1 MKKVEEKKVTW
12 LELFYDLLFVS
23 AVTTSTHVL
32 LHVENGLVHP
42 EYLFKFVLM
51 FIPIWWSWTGQTMFT
66 NRFGKDHINQKVF
79 MVLQMFFVLILVSS
93 LSVDFDQYYFSFLI
107 GYVGIRAITAIQ
119 YLRVLKLENGD
130 RKKVA
135 MYLGTRF
142 WIGIFISFLS
152 LFFDSWL
159 RYAVLY
165 AGILVDVIVP
175 ILGRKYLV
183 KAPINSSHLLE
194 RFALFTLI
202 LFGESVISTIT
213 ILQPL
218 SGSWHAIFFSIITFI
233 FIILIWLHYFHNIER
248 KVNKH
253 AKRAGQTII
262 YGHLFILMSLSMIAA
277 SIKLMYVNEV
287 SYSYMIYF
295 VFGSVC
301 IYYISTSIVFH
312 KCKNNRMELKI
323 NHIVLL
329 VGILTILFITN
340 LKIVVPPIG
349 VMIELCLFF
358 LIVHFYTYL
367 NMIFEKLTNR

>member
-1 MKKVEEKKVTW
+1 MKNVEEKKVTW

-32 LHVENGLVHP
+32 LHVENGTVHP
-42 EYLFKFVLM
+42 VYLFKFVLM

-66 NRFGKDHINQKVF
+66 NRFGKDYMNQRIF

-93 LSVDFDQYYFSFLI
+93 LSVDFDQYYISFLI
-107 GYVGIRAITAIQ
+107 SYIGIRAITAIQ
-119 YLRVLKLENGD
+119 YLRVLKLENGH

-142 WIGIFISFLS
+142 WIGIIISFLS
-152 LFFDSWL
+152 LFFDSWM

-165 AGILVDVIVP
+165 AGIIVDVIVP

-183 KAPINSSHLLE
+183 KAPTNTSHLLE

-248 KVNKH
+248 KINKH

-277 SIKLMYVNEV
+277 SIKLMYVNELN
-287 SYSYMIYF
+287 YTYMIYF
-295 VFGSVC
+295 VFGSVL
-301 IYYISTSIVFH
+301 IYYLSTSIVFH
-312 KCKNNRMELKI
+312 KCKNNKVDLNIK
-323 NHIVLL
+323 HIALL
-329 VGILTILFITN
+329 VGILTILFIMN
-340 LKIVVPPIG
+340 LKVVVPPIG
-349 VMIELCLFF
+349 VMIELLLFF
-358 LIVHFYTYL
+358 LIVHFYTNLSTIY
-367 NMIFEKLTNR
+367 EKLTNR

>member
-1 MKKVEEKKVTW
+1 MEEKKVTW

-32 LHVENGLVHP
+32 IHVENGIVHP

-66 NRFGKDHINQKVF
+66 NRFGKDHINQQVF

-107 GYVGIRAITAIQ
+107 GYIGIRAITAIQ
-119 YLRVLKLENGD
+119 YLRVLRLENGH
-130 RKKVA
+130 RKQVA

-152 LFFDSWL
+152 LFFDSWM
-159 RYAVLY
+159 RYVILY
-165 AGILVDVIVP
+165 AGIIVDIIVP

-183 KAPINSSHLLE
+183 KAPINPAHLLE

-248 KVNKH
+248 KVTKH

-295 VFGSVC
+295 VFGSVL
-301 IYYISTSIVFH
+301 IYFLSTSIVFH
-312 KCKNNRMELKI
+312 KCKNNRLDLKI

-329 VGILTILFITN
+329 LVILIIIFIMNLILI
-340 LKIVVPPIG
+340 VPPIG
-349 VMIELCLFF
+349 VMIELLLFF
-358 LIVHFYTYL
+358 LIVHFYS
-367 NMIFEKLTNR
+367 NVSMIYEKLTNR

>member
-1 MKKVEEKKVTW
+1 MEEKKVTW

-66 NRFGKDHINQKVF
+66 NRFGKDHINQQVF
-79 MVLQMFFVLILVSS
+79 MVIQMFFVLILVSS

-107 GYVGIRAITAIQ
+107 GYIGIRAITAIQ
-119 YLRVLKLENGD
+119 YLRVLKLENGH
-130 RKKVA
+130 RKQVA

-152 LFFDSWL
+152 LFFDSWM

-175 ILGRKYLV
+175 IIGRKYLI
-183 KAPINSSHLLE
+183 KAPINPAHLLE

-277 SIKLMYVNEV
+277 SIKLMYINEV
-287 SYSYMIYF
+287 SYTYMIYF
-295 VFGSVC
+295 VFGSVM
-301 IYYISTSIVFH
+301 IYYLSTSIVFH
-312 KCKNNRMELKI
+312 KCKNNRLDLKI

-329 VGILTILFITN
+329 LVILTILFIMN
-340 LKIVVPPIG
+340 LIVVVPPIG
-349 VMIELCLFF
+349 VMIELLLYF
-358 LIVHFYTYL
+358 LIVHFYSNV
-367 NMIFEKLTNR
+367 NMIYEKLTNR

>member
-1 MKKVEEKKVTW
+1 MEEKKVTW

-66 NRFGKDHINQKVF
+66 NRFGKDHINQQVF

-107 GYVGIRAITAIQ
+107 GYIGIRAITAIQ
-119 YLRVLKLENGD
+119 YLRVLKLENGH
-130 RKKVA
+130 RKQVA

-152 LFFDSWL
+152 LFFDSWM

-165 AGILVDVIVP
+165 AGILVDIIVP

-183 KAPINSSHLLE
+183 KAPINPAHLLE

-202 LFGESVISTIT
+202 LFGESVISIIT

-295 VFGSVC
+295 VFGSVL
-301 IYYISTSIVFH
+301 IYYLSTSIVFH
-312 KCKNNRMELKI
+312 KCKNNRLDLKI

-329 VGILTILFITN
+329 LVILIIIFIMNLIL
-340 LKIVVPPIG
+340 VVPPIG
-349 VMIELCLFF
+349 VMIELLLFF
-358 LIVHFYTYL
+358 LIVHFYSKVS
-367 NMIFEKLTNR
+367 MIYEKLTNR